1 MAGDFKLR
9 VPRKLDGNLTT
20 VNTVLSSSGPLVRAG
35 DKIIL
40 QVSSTDASA
49 TVNFEGRLLTV
60 EGDTVP
66 WLQVMTIT
74 GAGVQTPIEVPI
86 TDGWIVGFS
95 VYIAAGTITAG
106 EMEGRVDV
114 VRNEG
119 ALRRTLM
126 TLASGDITN
135 TKALGLGAFT

>member
-1 MAGDFKLR
+1 MADSTRIR
-9 VPRKLDGNLTT
+9 VPRKLDGGLTT

-40 QVSSTDASA
+40 SITSTDAAA
-49 TVNFEGRLLTV
+49 TVNFEGRLLTI

-66 WLQVMTIT
+66 WLQTMTIT
-74 GAGVQTPIEVPI
+74 GAGVQTPIEVPVS
-86 TDGWIVGFS
+86 DGWIVGFS
-95 VYIAAGTITAG
+95 AYVSSGTITAG
-106 EMEGRVDV
+106 EMEGRVDI

-126 TLASGDITN
+126 TLASGDLTN
-135 TKALGLGAFT
+135 AKALGLGAFT